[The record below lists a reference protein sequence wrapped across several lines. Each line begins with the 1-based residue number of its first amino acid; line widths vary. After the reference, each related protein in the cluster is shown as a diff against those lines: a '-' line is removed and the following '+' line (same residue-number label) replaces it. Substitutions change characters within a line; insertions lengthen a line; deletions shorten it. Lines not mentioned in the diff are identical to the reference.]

1 MTVKELIAE
10 VEKATKIAVE
20 NRHRFMVII
29 CSKDADDRV
38 FKLAKRVYRRY
49 RKVVEKLKPEE
60 KKKKSKKK
68 ENENNDNML
77 IAGRSN
83 FLEMAKKY
91 FSGRFVHYKD
101 SPSVL
106 GETYSSLLIDFTEG
120 FHPNDLGIIVET
132 IAEGGIIIALSPPI
146 DAWSNLISKW
156 HEELVSEPYTAEDI
170 VPRFYRR
177 FIRRTIDAEGIII
190 FDADRR
196 KVIKRYEFEKLE
208 EPREEIKIPEEEK
221 EINRKLY
228 KLCATQDQV
237 RVLELFEHFFD
248 RKKDRK
254 AVVITADRGRGKTA
268 VLGIVTPYLIWRM
281 YKVLKRP
288 VRIMV
293 VAPTPYAV
301 QTFFKFLR
309 KGLVRY
315 GIKFR
320 VKETNGLV
328 TVVNSKFARVEYVV
342 PRRAMIEKDLA
353 DIVIVDEAAGIDV
366 PVLWKISEGVKYI
379 VFSSTIHG
387 YEGAGRGFSIRFLRR
402 LEKDETVEIEK
413 IHLTEPI
420 RYGKG
425 DPIERWLY
433 DVLLLDAQPAEL
445 TEEDIEAIKDGKL
458 EFEQIDKDKLFENEK
473 LLREFFGIY
482 VLAHYRNRPSDIVIL
497 ADMPNH
503 LAFRVSVNGKTVCSL
518 HVAVEGRMDEETI
531 KKMSEGYKPRGQ
543 IIPDLILKHYW
554 DYEFPKLVGIRV
566 VRIATHP
573 SVMNMGIG
581 SFALQKIVEWA
592 QARDMDWVGSGF
604 GVSPELLRFWIKN
617 GFYPVHITPQRNE
630 VSGEHT
636 LVVIK
641 PLKMHIYS
649 KIEDINSNFMRRLI
663 EYLSDELSDL
673 EIETAVGLLRCLM
686 KDTNIPKPEFGKV
699 ERKRIKKY
707 FHGMSLYEYVSDII
721 RPLIRYYYSKTDRI
735 DLSDEEEMLV
745 VGKCLQLRQ
754 WREFGE
760 NFKVYKMLL
769 KAVQK
774 IWKWCYGGEEDKLR
788 CGIRGEDT
796 EGKEGYDG

>member
-1 MTVKELIAE
+1 MTVKQLIEE
-10 VEKATKIAVE
+10 VEKATITAVE
-20 NRHRFMVII
+20 NRHRFLVMI
-29 CSKDADDRV
+29 CSENADDRI
-38 FKLAKRVYRRY
+38 FRLAKRVYRRY
-49 RKVVEKLKPEE
+49 SKVKAKFGKEDEE
-60 KKKKSKKK
+60 R
-68 ENENNDNML
+68 EIL
-77 IAGRSN
+77 IAGRSS
-83 FLEMAKKY
+83 FLEKAQKF
-91 FSGRFVHYKD
+91 FSGKFVHYKE

-132 IAEGGIIIALSPPI
+132 IAEGGIIIAISPPI
-146 DAWSNLISKW
+146 HAWNNLISKW
-156 HEELVSEPYTAEDI
+156 HEELVSEPYSVEDV

-177 FIRRTIDAEGIII
+177 FIRRTLQAEGIIV
-190 FDADRR
+190 FDADKRE
-196 KVIKRYEFEKLE
+196 VVKRYEVRKVEKS
-208 EPREEIKIPEEEK
+208 REEIRIPEEER

-248 RKKDRK
+248 RKRDRK

-301 QTFFKFLR
+301 QTFFKFLK

-315 GIKFR
+315 GIKYK
-320 VKETNGLV
+320 VKESNGIT

-342 PRRAMIEKDLA
+342 PRRAMVEKDLA

-379 VFSSTIHG
+379 IFSSTIHG
-387 YEGAGRGFSIRFLRR
+387 YEGAGRGFSIRFLRK
-402 LEKDETVEIEK
+402 LEKDETIEIEK

-445 TEEDIEAIKDGKL
+445 TEEDVNAIREGKL
-458 EFEQIDKDKLFENEK
+458 DFEFLDKDKLFADEK

-503 LAFRVSVNGKTVCSL
+503 LAFRVAVNGKTVCSL
-518 HVAVEGRMDEETI
+518 HVAVEGRMDDETI
-531 KKMSEGYKPRGQ
+531 KKMAEGYKPRGQ

-554 DYEFPKLVGIRV
+554 DYEFPKLVGIRI

-573 SVMNMGIG
+573 NVMNMGIG

-592 QARDMDWVGSGF
+592 QSKDMDWVGSGF
-604 GVSPELLRFWIKN
+604 GVSPELMRFWIRN

-636 LVVIK
+636 LVVIR
-641 PLKMHIYS
+641 PLKPHIYS
-649 KIEDINSNFMRRLI
+649 KIENINADFTRRLI

-673 EIETAVGLLRCLM
+673 ETETAVGLLRSLM
-686 KDTNIPKPEFGKV
+686 KDANVPKPEFGRV
-699 ERKRIKKY
+699 EEKRIKKY
-707 FHGMSLYEYVSDII
+707 FHGMSLYEYVSDVV
-721 RPLIRYYYSKTDRI
+721 RPLVRYYYSKTDRI

-745 VGKCLQLRQ
+745 VGKCLQLKK
-754 WREFGE
+754 WKEFGE
-760 NFKVYKMLL
+760 NFKVYKALL
-769 KAVQK
+769 KALKK
-774 IWKWCYGGEEDKLR
+774 IWEWFSEEV
-788 CGIRGEDT
+788 
-796 EGKEGYDG
+796 

>member
-1 MTVKELIAE
+1 MTVKDLIE
-10 VEKATKIAVE
+10 EIEKATKTAVE
-20 NRHRFMVII
+20 NRHRFLVMI
-29 CSKDADDRV
+29 CSGEVDNRI
-38 FKLAKRVYRRY
+38 FRLAKRVYRRY
-49 RKVVEKLKPEE
+49 TKV
-60 KKKKSKKK
+60 KSELKK
-68 ENENNDNML
+68 EDEEREML
-77 IAGRSN
+77 IAGRSS
-83 FLEMAKKY
+83 FLEKAQKF
-91 FSGRFVHYKD
+91 FSGRFIHYKE
-101 SPSVL
+101 SHTVL

-146 DAWSNLISKW
+146 HAWNNLISRW
-156 HEELVSEPYTAEDI
+156 HEELVSEPYSVEDVI
-170 VPRFYRR
+170 PRFYRR
-177 FIRRTIDAEGIII
+177 FMRRTVDAEGIMI

-196 KVIKRYEFEKLE
+196 EIIKVYEFKKVE
-208 EPREEIKIPEEEK
+208 ESREEIKLPEEER
-221 EINRKLY
+221 EINKKLY

-237 RVLELFEHFFD
+237 RVLEVFEHFFD
-248 RKKDRK
+248 RKRDRK

-301 QTFFKFLR
+301 QTYFKFLK

-315 GIKFR
+315 GINFK
-320 VKETNGLV
+320 VKESNGLI

-342 PRRAMIEKDLA
+342 PRRAMVEKDLA

-379 VFSSTIHG
+379 IFSSTIHG

-402 LEKDETVEIEK
+402 LEKDETIEIEK

-425 DPIERWLY
+425 DPIEKWLY

-445 TEEDIEAIKDGKL
+445 TEEDVNAIREGKL
-458 EFEQIDKDKLFENEK
+458 EFEQIDKDKLFGNEK

-518 HVAVEGRMDEETI
+518 HVAVEGRMDDETI

-554 DYEFPKLVGIRV
+554 DYDFPKLVGVRI

-573 SVMNMGIG
+573 SVMSMGIG
-581 SFALQKIVEWA
+581 SFALQKIVEWS

-604 GVSPELLRFWIKN
+604 GVSPELMRFWIKN

-636 LVVIK
+636 LVVIR
-641 PLKMHIYS
+641 PLKPHIYS
-649 KIEDINSNFMRRLI
+649 KIEEINADFTRRLI

-673 EIETAVGLLRCLM
+673 ETETAVGLLRCLM
-686 KDTNIPKPEFGKV
+686 RDANIPKPEFGKV

-707 FHGMSLYEYVSDII
+707 FHGMSLYEYVSDVI
-721 RPLIRYYYSKTDRI
+721 RPLVRYYYSRTDRI
-735 DLSDEEEMLV
+735 DLSDEEEILV
-745 VGKCLQLRQ
+745 VGKCLQLRS
-754 WREFGE
+754 WRDFGE
-760 NFKVYKMLL
+760 SFKVYKALL
-769 KAVQK
+769 KALKK
-774 IWKWCYGGEEDKLR
+774 IWDWFSGD
-788 CGIRGEDT
+788 
-796 EGKEGYDG
+796 EGS

>member
-1 MTVKELIAE
+1 MTVKQLLDE
-10 VEKATKIAVE
+10 VEKATAIAVE
-20 NRHRFMVII
+20 NRHRFLVMI
-29 CSKDADDRV
+29 CSENLEDRI
-38 FKLAKRVYRRY
+38 FRLAKRVYRRY
-49 RKVVEKLKPEE
+49 SKVKGEDEGE
-60 KKKKSKKK
+60 
-68 ENENNDNML
+68 ML
-77 IAGRSN
+77 IAGRSS
-83 FLEMAKKY
+83 FLERAKKF
-91 FSGRFVHYKD
+91 FSGKFVHYKE

-132 IAEGGIIIALSPPI
+132 IAEGGIIIAISPPVH
-146 DAWSNLISKW
+146 AWNNLISKW
-156 HEELVSEPYTAEDI
+156 HEELVSEPYSVEDV

-177 FIRRTIDAEGIII
+177 FIRRTLQAEGIIV

-196 KVIKRYEFEKLE
+196 EVIKRYEFRKVE
-208 EPREEIKIPEEEK
+208 ESREEIKIPEEER
-221 EINRKLY
+221 EISKKLY

-237 RVLELFEHFFD
+237 RVLEIFEHFFD
-248 RKKDRK
+248 RKRERK
-254 AVVITADRGRGKTA
+254 AVVITADRGRGKSA

-301 QTFFKFLR
+301 QTFFKFLK

-315 GIKFR
+315 GIKFK
-320 VKETNGLV
+320 VKESNGIT

-342 PRRAMIEKDLA
+342 PRRAMVEKDLA

-366 PVLWKISEGVKYI
+366 PVLWKISEGVKFM
-379 VFSSTIHG
+379 VFSTTIHG
-387 YEGAGRGFSIRFLRR
+387 YEGTGRGFSIRFLKR
-402 LEKDETVEIEK
+402 LERDETVEIEK
-413 IHLTEPI
+413 IHMTEPI

-425 DPIERWLY
+425 DPIEKWLY

-445 TEEDIEAIKDGKL
+445 NEEDVRAIREGKL
-458 EFEQIDKDKLFENEK
+458 EFEFLDKDELFSNEK

-518 HVAVEGRMDEETI
+518 HVAVEGRIDDETI
-531 KKMSEGYKPRGQ
+531 KKMAEGYKPRGQ
-543 IIPDLILKHYW
+543 VIPDLILKHYW
-554 DYEFPKLVGIRV
+554 DYDFPKLVGLRV

-581 SFALQKIVEWA
+581 SFALQRMVEWA
-592 QARDMDWVGSGF
+592 KKEEMDWVGSGF
-604 GVSPELLRFWIKN
+604 GVSPELMRFWVRN
-617 GFYPVHITPQRNE
+617 GFSPIHITPQRNE

-636 LVVIK
+636 LVVIR
-641 PLKMHIYS
+641 PLKPHIQS
-649 KIEDINSNFMRRLI
+649 RIEEINADFTRRLI

-673 EIETAVGLLRCLM
+673 ETETAVGLLRSLM
-686 KDTNIPKPEFGKV
+686 RDANVPKPEFGKV
-699 ERKRIKKY
+699 ERKRLKKY
-707 FHGMSLYEYVSDII
+707 FHGMSLYEYVSDVI
-721 RPLIRYYYSKTDRI
+721 RPLVRYYYSRTDRI
-735 DLSDEEEMLV
+735 DLSDEEERLV

-754 WREFGE
+754 WRDLGE
-760 NFKVYKMLL
+760 GFKVYKALL
-769 KAVQK
+769 KALKK
-774 IWKWCYGGEEDKLR
+774 IWEWFEEK
-788 CGIRGEDT
+788 
-796 EGKEGYDG
+796 

>member
-1 MTVKELIAE
+1 MTVKQLIEE
-10 VEKATKIAVE
+10 VEKATATAVE
-20 NRHRFMVII
+20 NRHRFLVMI
-29 CSKDADDRV
+29 CSENAEDRI
-38 FKLAKRVYRRY
+38 FRLAKRVYRRY
-49 RKVVEKLKPEE
+49 SKVKAKLGKEDEE
-60 KKKKSKKK
+60 R
-68 ENENNDNML
+68 EIL
-77 IAGRSN
+77 IAGRSS
-83 FLEMAKKY
+83 FLEKAQKF
-91 FSGRFVHYKD
+91 FSGKFVHYKE

-132 IAEGGIIIALSPPI
+132 IAEGGIIIAISPPI
-146 DAWSNLISKW
+146 HAWNNLVSKW
-156 HEELVSEPYTAEDI
+156 HEELVSEPYSVEDV

-177 FIRRTIDAEGIII
+177 FIRRTLQAEGIIV
-190 FDADRR
+190 FDADKREVVKGYEFR
-196 KVIKRYEFEKLE
+196 KVE
-208 EPREEIKIPEEEK
+208 ESREEIRIPEEER

-248 RKKDRK
+248 RKRDRK

-301 QTFFKFLR
+301 QTFFKFLKR
-309 KGLVRY
+309 GLVRY
-315 GIKFR
+315 GIKYR
-320 VKETNGLV
+320 VKESNGLT

-342 PRRAMIEKDLA
+342 PRRAIVEKDLA

-379 VFSSTIHG
+379 IFSTTIHG
-387 YEGAGRGFSIRFLRR
+387 YEGAGRGFSIRFLRK
-402 LEKDETVEIEK
+402 LEKDETIEIEK

-425 DPIERWLY
+425 DPIEKWLY

-445 TEEDIEAIKDGKL
+445 TEEDVNAIREGRL
-458 EFEQIDKDKLFENEK
+458 EFEFLDKDKLFADEN

-503 LAFRVSVNGKTVCSL
+503 LAFRVAVNGKTVCSL
-518 HVAVEGRMDEETI
+518 HVAVEGRMDDETI
-531 KKMSEGYKPRGQ
+531 KKMAEGYKPRGQ
-543 IIPDLILKHYW
+543 IIPDIILKHYW
-554 DYEFPKLVGIRV
+554 DYEFPKLVGIRI

-592 QARDMDWVGSGF
+592 QSKDMDWVGSGF
-604 GVSPELLRFWIKN
+604 GVSPELMRFWIKN

-636 LVVIK
+636 LVVIR
-641 PLKMHIYS
+641 PLKPHVYS
-649 KIEDINSNFMRRLI
+649 KVEDINADFTRRLI

-673 EIETAVGLLRCLM
+673 ETETAVGLLRSLM
-686 KDTNIPKPEFGKV
+686 KDANIPKPEFGKV
-699 ERKRIKKY
+699 EKKRIKKY
-707 FHGMSLYEYVSDII
+707 FHGMSLYEYVSDVI
-721 RPLIRYYYSKTDRI
+721 RPLVRYYYSKTDRV
-735 DLSDEEEMLV
+735 DLSDEEEILV
-745 VGKCLQLRQ
+745 VGKCLQLKK

-760 NFKVYKMLL
+760 NFKVYKALL
-769 KAVQK
+769 KALKK
-774 IWKWCYGGEEDKLR
+774 IWEWFSEEA
-788 CGIRGEDT
+788 
-796 EGKEGYDG
+796 

>member
-1 MTVKELIAE
+1 MTVKQLLDE
-10 VEKATKIAVE
+10 VEKATAIAVE
-20 NRHRFMVII
+20 NRHRFLVMI
-29 CSKDADDRV
+29 CSENLEDRI
-38 FKLAKRVYRRY
+38 FRLAKRVYRRY
-49 RKVVEKLKPEE
+49 SKVKGEDEGE
-60 KKKKSKKK
+60 
-68 ENENNDNML
+68 ML
-77 IAGRSN
+77 IAGRSS
-83 FLEMAKKY
+83 FLERAKKF
-91 FSGRFVHYKD
+91 FSGKFVHYKE

-132 IAEGGIIIALSPPI
+132 IAEGGIIIAISPPVH
-146 DAWSNLISKW
+146 AWNNLISKW
-156 HEELVSEPYTAEDI
+156 HEELVSEPYSVEDV

-177 FIRRTIDAEGIII
+177 FIRRTLQAEGIIV
-190 FDADRR
+190 FDADKRE
-196 KVIKRYEFEKLE
+196 VIKRYEFRKVE
-208 EPREEIKIPEEEK
+208 ESREEIKIPEEER
-221 EINRKLY
+221 EISKKLY

-237 RVLELFEHFFD
+237 RVLEIFEHFFD
-248 RKKDRK
+248 RKRERK
-254 AVVITADRGRGKTA
+254 AVVITADRGRGKSA

-301 QTFFKFLR
+301 QTFFKFLK

-315 GIKFR
+315 GIKFK
-320 VKETNGLV
+320 VKESNGIT

-342 PRRAMIEKDLA
+342 PRRAMVEKDLA

-366 PVLWKISEGVKYI
+366 PVLWKISEGVKFM
-379 VFSSTIHG
+379 VFSTTIHG
-387 YEGAGRGFSIRFLRR
+387 YEGTGRGFSIRFLKR
-402 LEKDETVEIEK
+402 LERDETVEIEK
-413 IHLTEPI
+413 IHMTEPI

-425 DPIERWLY
+425 DPIEKWLY

-445 TEEDIEAIKDGKL
+445 NEEDVRAIKEGKL
-458 EFEQIDKDKLFENEK
+458 EFEFLDKDELFSNEK

-518 HVAVEGRMDEETI
+518 HVAVEGRIDDETI
-531 KKMSEGYKPRGQ
+531 KKMAEGYKPRGQ
-543 IIPDLILKHYW
+543 VIPDLILKHYW
-554 DYEFPKLVGIRV
+554 DYDFPKLVGLRV

-581 SFALQKIVEWA
+581 SFALQRIVEWA
-592 QARDMDWVGSGF
+592 KKEDMDWVGSGF
-604 GVSPELLRFWIKN
+604 GVSPELMRFWIRN
-617 GFYPVHITPQRNE
+617 GFSPIHITPQRNE

-636 LVVIK
+636 LVVIR
-641 PLKMHIYS
+641 PLKPHIQS
-649 KIEDINSNFMRRLI
+649 RIEEINADFTRRLI

-673 EIETAVGLLRCLM
+673 ETETAVGLLRSLM
-686 KDTNIPKPEFGKV
+686 RDANVPKPEFGKV
-699 ERKRIKKY
+699 ERKRLKKY
-707 FHGMSLYEYVSDII
+707 FHGMSLYEYVSDVI
-721 RPLIRYYYSKTDRI
+721 RPLVRYYYSRTDRI

-754 WREFGE
+754 WRDLGE
-760 NFKVYKMLL
+760 GFKVYKALL
-769 KAVQK
+769 KALKK
-774 IWKWCYGGEEDKLR
+774 IWEWFEEKQ
-788 CGIRGEDT
+788 IT
-796 EGKEGYDG
+796 